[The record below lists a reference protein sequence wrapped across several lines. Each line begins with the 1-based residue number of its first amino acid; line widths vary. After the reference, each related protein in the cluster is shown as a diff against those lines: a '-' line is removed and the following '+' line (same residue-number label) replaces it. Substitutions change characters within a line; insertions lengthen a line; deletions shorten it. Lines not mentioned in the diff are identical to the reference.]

1 MKRSVVFVVFFLILG
16 TALAGIYWS
25 ARRTKSSRV
34 SSNAIL
40 QMTADAQRDISRG
53 PMHLTRISDAREIAI
68 GDDLARQYTSQ
79 IKELTPEEE
88 ATEAYVQRVGG
99 ALSLRA
105 HRQLPYRFHL
115 IADKNLINAFSLPG
129 GHVFIG
135 EGMLDLMETEDELA
149 SVLGHEIEHID
160 HYHCVER
167 VQLEAKLKRWN
178 LEVVGELLQIPM
190 EFWQAGYQKDEEFEA
205 DREGMRLEVAAGYS
219 PYGAVKMF
227 ERFAA
232 LCNEETI
239 AAVDP
244 ADELSQLAERSL
256 TGYFRSHPLP
266 SERLRQAQ
274 AIIAQEHWEDRKAQ
288 RSFHVEYEVHNG
300 KRVKSQQPQSE

>member
-16 TALAGIYWS
+16 TALAGIFWS
-25 ARRTKSSRV
+25 ARRTKTTHV

-40 QMTADAQRDISRG
+40 QMTADTQRDITRA
-53 PMHLTRISDAREIAI
+53 PMQMTRISDPREIAI
-68 GDDLARQYTSQ
+68 GNDLAQRYTSQ
-79 IKELTPEEE
+79 IQELTPEEA

-115 IADKNLINAFSLPG
+115 IADRNLINAFSLPG
-129 GHVFIG
+129 GHVFVG
-135 EGMLDLMETEDELA
+135 EGMLNLMETEDELA

-167 VQLEAKLKRWN
+167 VQLEAKLKGLN
-178 LEVVGELLQIPM
+178 LEIVGELLQIPM
-190 EFWQAGYQKDEEFEA
+190 EFWEAGYQKDEEFEA
-205 DREGMRLEVAAGYS
+205 DREGMRLEVSAGYS
-219 PYGAVKMF
+219 PFGAVKMF
-227 ERFAA
+227 ERFAG

-239 AAVDP
+239 TAADP
-244 ADELSQLAERSL
+244 ADELSQLAEQSL

-266 SERLRQAQ
+266 SERLAQ
-274 AIIAQEHWEDRKAQ
+274 ARTLIAQEHWEDRKAQ

-300 KRVKSQQPQSE
+300 KAVKSH